1 MVADDVVTKVLD
13 TKSFSQHNIAG
24 LISGITFIALLSQD
38 KPLQLKEINTD
49 THTHTHTHTHT
60 SKQAVTAKN
69 EKQCTLLNWQQ
80 NIYQF

>member
-1 MVADDVVTKVLD
+1 MVADDVMTKVLD
-13 TKSFSQHNIAG
+13 TKSFPQHNIAG

-38 KPLQLKEINTD
+38 KPLQLKEIN
-49 THTHTHTHTHT
+49 THTHTHT

>member
-13 TKSFSQHNIAG
+13 TKSFPQHNIAG

-38 KPLQLKEINTD
+38 KPLQLKEINT
-49 THTHTHTHTHT
+49 HTHTHT

-69 EKQCTLLNWQQ
+69 EKQCTLLDWQQ